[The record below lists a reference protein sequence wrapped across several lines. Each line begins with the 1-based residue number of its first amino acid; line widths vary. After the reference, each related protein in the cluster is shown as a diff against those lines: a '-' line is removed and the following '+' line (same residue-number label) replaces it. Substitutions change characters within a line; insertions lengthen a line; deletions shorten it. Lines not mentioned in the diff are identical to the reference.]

1 MPSTYEHTTKFKA
14 DISSLKSGISQANK
28 ELKKIASE
36 YKAASSQAD
45 LMGNKQQSLKAKLE
59 YLTKTLEQQKNKL
72 ESYKKQLETT
82 KNYTDEL
89 RKKEDEL
96 SKKLDEAKNK
106 FGANSSEVQKY
117 QKELTQVQK
126 EITSNENQ
134 MDKLNVTINNQQAI
148 VNNAQ
153 KELND
158 YNKELQE
165 LEDASQD
172 ASQGANDL
180 GNGLEGMEGA
190 ITAASSALNGIGEV
204 VDGLTDKFENLLING
219 INATISGLK
228 ALAENAFSSG
238 MDFETSMSQVIA
250 TMGLDKQSE
259 DYEKLAEAAKY
270 YGSTTKYTAAQAGE
284 ALNYLALA
292 GYKTNDAITLLPTI
306 LDLASAG
313 NMELA
318 QASDMV
324 TDAMSAMGLKM
335 EDAQRFTDEMATA
348 AQNSNTSVS
357 QLGGAILTIGAT
369 ARNMKGGTTELSTAL
384 GVLANAGIKAE
395 EGGTH
400 LRNMLLSLESPTDDA
415 AAWMDKLGVSV
426 YDAEGNLNGINDIF
440 MQFSNS
446 MSDFTQQQ
454 KDEVMSTIFN
464 TRDLASAGYLLSAC
478 GDEFTN
484 LQNKI
489 SDCEGAASSMAD
501 TMNDN
506 LQGSMYSLQSAW
518 EGLGIA
524 MYEKFEEPARS
535 VVDSVVD
542 AIRGLIDEFNTNEGI
557 SKAIDTI
564 SNSMTK
570 FADSLPQLIDDNLP
584 TLEACFLGIAQIVA
598 TIIDYLPVLVE
609 NCLPKLLD
617 LIQNIVSKLPDFME
631 NVFPKIID
639 CIGFLIENLPTILT
653 ILYSIKAIL
662 AVLKAV
668 IAGLGIAALISK
680 LSALFGAGGALASI
694 GGVISSI
701 GGALASIGSA
711 IVAFATGPVGIII
724 AVIAAIIAALVLL
737 YNKCEPF
744 KKFVDD
750 IWSKIKEF
758 ASNLVN
764 AIKNFNLEEFINN
777 IKDKFGEFKDNII
790 NGFSEFI
797 ENVKTKLSELKDNI
811 ANKVSEIWTSIVD
824 FFTNLPQNIAYWLG
838 YIIGSIAA
846 FFVNAYNS
854 VSEFLTSLP
863 QKIEEF
869 LTSIPEKFN
878 EFVENIKSKF
888 TEFINT
894 VTTNWTQFWT
904 DLGNKIFEF
913 VNSIP
918 SKFEEFKNNCINKFK
933 EIVSGIKEKW
943 TSFYEGAKEK
953 INNAINILKN
963 INLFEIGKN
972 ILEGLKNGLNAKWK
986 EVKDTIASFAKG
998 IKDGFQKNL
1007 DIHSPSR
1014 WMRDFI
1020 GKNLMEGLSIGIE
1033 DNASSVLGSLK
1044 TLSNDIKTSI
1054 DTNALNDVQM
1064 GLIGASN
1071 NIKGHTNSVV
1081 NTSTSNVT
1089 YTPTFNYNKPLN
1101 SKEIYRQNKNMLNA
1115 VLGI

>member
-190 ITAASSALNGIGEV
+190 ITAASTALNGIGEV
-204 VDGLTDKFENLLING
+204 VDGLTEKFENLLIDG

-250 TMGLDKQSE
+250 TMGLDKASE

-557 SKAIDTI
+557 AKAIDII

-570 FADSLPQLIDDNLP
+570 FADSLPKLIDDNLP

-639 CIGFLIENLPTILT
+639 CIGFLIENLPTI
-653 ILYSIKAIL
+653 IGVLYTLKGIIATLKGIL
-662 AVLKAV
+662 AAL
-668 IAGLGIAALISK
+668 GLSALISK
-680 LSALFGAGGALASI
+680 LGALGGSGGALAGISSGI
-694 GGVISSI
+694 GGIVGGLAKGIGVIAMI
-701 GGALASIGSA
+701 IAHA
-711 IVAFATGPVGIII
+711 IVLITIFDAIKKAAFKFVEIITGKDVKYENTFTT
-724 AVIAAIIAALVLL
+724 L
-737 YNKCEPF
+737 
-744 KKFVDD
+744 KKFFETFSLEQILDE
-750 IWSKIKEF
+750 I
-758 ASNLVN
+758 SNKLN
-764 AIKNFNLEEFINN
+764 
-777 IKDKFGEFKDNII
+777 EFKTNISNWFESLKETI
-790 NGFSEFI
+790 STWFNDRVQDI
-797 ENVKTKLSELKDNI
+797 E
-811 ANKVSEIWTSIVD
+811 D
-824 FFTNLPQNIAYWLG
+824 FFTNLPEKVEYGLGYVIGMIAAHLVNMASNIKQWFTDRLNDIQVFFDTLPEKWNSFKETSKQNIKD
-838 YIIGSIAA
+838 
-846 FFVNAYNS
+846 FF
-854 VSEFLTSLP
+854 EDKKT
-863 QKIEEF
+863 KIQ
-869 LTSIPEKFN
+869 
-878 EFVENIKSKF
+878 
-888 TEFINT
+888 EFIDGIPKMWEDFKT
-894 VTTNWTQFWT
+894 KCKTKWE
-904 DLGNKIFEF
+904 EF
-913 VNSIP
+913 VNG
-918 SKFEEFKNNCINKFK
+918 
-933 EIVSGIKEKW
+933 VVEKW
-943 TSFYEGAKEK
+943 NSFWNDANQKKDDFVGIFE
-953 INNAINILKN
+953 NIDLYS
-963 INLFEIGKN
+963 IGKN
-972 ILEGLKNGLNAKWK
+972 IIDGLKNGIEEKWNSLK
-986 EVKDTIASFAKG
+986 STIGNIASG

-1020 GKNLMEGLSIGIE
+1020 GANLMEGLSIGIE

-1044 TLSNDIKTSI
+1044 NLSNNIKTSI
-1054 DTNALNDVQM
+1054 DTNAVSDIQM

>member
-165 LEDASQD
+165 LEDSSQQ
-172 ASQGANDL
+172 ANQGANDL

-190 ITAASSALNGIGEV
+190 ITAASTALNGIGEV
-204 VDGLTDKFENLLING
+204 VDGLTEKFENLLIDG

-228 ALAENAFSSG
+228 TLAENAFSSG

-250 TMGLDKQSE
+250 TMGLDKASE
-259 DYEKLAEAAKY
+259 DYEKLSEAAKY

-284 ALNYLALA
+284 ALNYLSLA

-313 NMELA
+313 GMELA

-489 SDCEGAASSMAD
+489 SDCEGAAGSMAD

-535 VVDSVVD
+535 VVDSVVN

-584 TLEACFLGIAQIVA
+584 TLEACFLGIAKIVA

-639 CIGFLIENLPTILT
+639 CIGFLIENLPTIIG
-653 ILYSIKAIL
+653 ILYTLKGIIATLKGIL
-662 AVLKAV
+662 AAL
-668 IAGLGIAALISK
+668 GLSALISK
-680 LSALFGAGGALASI
+680 LGALGGSGGAIAGVGGSLTGLLSII
-694 GGVISSI
+694 GG
-701 GGALASIGSA
+701 
-711 IVAFATGPVGIII
+711 GILII
-724 AVIAAIIAALVLL
+724 ANIIAYVYLGIKAFDNMKKSL
-737 YNKCEPF
+737 NKF
-744 KKFVDD
+744 KNDNTFENLKEKF
-750 IWSKIKEF
+750 
-758 ASNLVN
+758 NT
-764 AIKNFNLEEFINN
+764 
-777 IKDKFGEFKDNII
+777 FKDNVI
-790 NGFSEFI
+790 N
-797 ENVKTKLSELKDNI
+797 KLGELK
-811 ANKVSEIWTSIVD
+811 ESISTWFSDRKEDITTWFNDRVQDVVD
-824 FFTNLPQNIAYWLG
+824 FFTNLPEKIEYGFG
-838 YIIGSIAA
+838 YIIGAVAA
-846 FFVNAYNS
+846 HLVNMANDVKQWFSDRLEDAQQFFN
-854 VSEFLTSLP
+854 ELP
-863 QKIEEF
+863 QKIETF
-869 LTSIPEKFN
+869 LFTTIPEKWNSFK
-878 EFVENIKSKF
+878 ETSKQNIKDFFEDKK
-888 TEFINT
+888 TKIQEFIDGIPGMWEDFKT
-894 VTTNWTQFWT
+894 KCKTKWE
-904 DLGNKIFEF
+904 EF
-913 VNSIP
+913 VNG
-918 SKFEEFKNNCINKFK
+918 
-933 EIVSGIKEKW
+933 VVEKW
-943 TSFYEGAKEK
+943 NSFWNDANQKKDDFVGIFE
-953 INNAINILKN
+953 NIDLYS
-963 INLFEIGKN
+963 IGKN
-972 ILEGLKNGLNAKWK
+972 IIDGLKNGIEEKWNSLK
-986 EVKDTIASFAKG
+986 STIGNIASG
-998 IKDGFQKNL
+998 IKDGFQNNL

-1044 TLSNDIKTSI
+1044 NLSNNIKTSI
-1054 DTNALNDVQM
+1054 DTNALSDIQM

>member
-1 MPSTYEHTTKFKA
+1 MSNSYEFTTKFKA
-14 DISSLKSGISQANK
+14 DISNLKQGITQANK
-28 ELKKIASE
+28 DLKKITSE
-36 YKAASSQAD
+36 YKAASSAAE
-45 LMGNKQQSLKAKLE
+45 LSGNKQDKLKAKFE
-59 YLTKTLEQQKNKL
+59 YLSKALEQQNKKL

-126 EITSNENQ
+126 EISSNENQ

-165 LEDASQD
+165 LEDSSQQ
-172 ASQGANDL
+172 ANQGANDL
-180 GNGLEGMEGA
+180 GNGLEGMECA
-190 ITAASSALNGIGEV
+190 ITAASTALNGIGEV
-204 VDGLTDKFENLLING
+204 VDGLTEKFENLLIDG

-250 TMGLDKQSE
+250 TMGLDKASE

-270 YGSTTKYTAAQAGE
+270 YGSTTKYTATQAAE

-313 NMELA
+313 GMELA

-464 TRDLASAGYLLSAC
+464 TRDLAAAGYLLSSC

-489 SDCEGAASSMAD
+489 SNCSGAAKDMAD

-506 LQGSMYSLQSAW
+506 LEGSIFSIQSAI
-518 EGLGIA
+518 EGFGIA
-524 MYEKFEEPARS
+524 MYDKLETPARS
-535 VVDSVVD
+535 VIDTITE
-542 AIRGLIDEFNTNEGI
+542 AIRGLIDDINSGNGI
-557 SKAIDTI
+557 SEAFDVVSESM
-564 SNSMTK
+564 SN
-570 FADSLPQLIDDNLP
+570 FADQLPELIDKYLP
-584 TLEACFLGIAQIVA
+584 TLEQCFIGIAKIIA
-598 TIIDYLPVLVE
+598 EFIDYLPYLIE
-609 NCLPKLLD
+609 TCLPKLLD
-617 LIQNIVSKLPDFME
+617 IINKVIEGLPNFLE
-631 NVFPKIID
+631 NTLPKIID
-639 CIGFLIENLPTILT
+639 LIGFLIENLPTILT

-662 AVLKAV
+662 AVLKTV

-701 GGALASIGSA
+701 GGALSSIGSA
-711 IVAFATGPVGIII
+711 IAAFATGPVGIII
-724 AVIAAIIAALVLL
+724 AVISAVIASLVLL

-744 KKFVDD
+744 KKFIDD

-777 IKDKFGEFKDNII
+777 IKDKFGEFKDNIV
-790 NGFSEFI
+790 NGFSEFV

-811 ANKVSEIWTSIVD
+811 ANKISEIWTSIVD
-824 FFTNLPQNIAYWLG
+824 FFTNLPQTIAYWLG

-904 DLGNKIFEF
+904 DLGNKILEF
-913 VNSIP
+913 INSIP

-963 INLFEIGKN
+963 IDLFEIGKN
-972 ILEGLKNGLNAKWK
+972 IIEGLKNGLNAKWK

-998 IKDGFQKNL
+998 IKDGFANAL

-1014 WMRDFI
+1014 YMKNFI
-1020 GKNLMEGLSIGIE
+1020 GKNIMKGLELGITTNEDSLFSTLKSLNSNILSSFDGLDFNDLNNTSMALAGGYSNYNSSI
-1033 DNASSVLGSLK
+1033 
-1044 TLSNDIKTSI
+1044 SND
-1054 DTNALNDVQM
+1054 NR
-1064 GLIGASN
+1064 
-1071 NIKGHTNSVV
+1071 V
-1081 NTSTSNVT
+1081 NYS
-1089 YTPTFNYNKPLN
+1089 PTFNYNKPLN
-1101 SKEIYRQNKNMLNA
+1101 SREIYRQNKNMLSNI
-1115 VLGI
+1115 LNK